1 MAGHEARSVF
11 DWENFHSLNSY
22 QSSSSSQQPKIQ
34 LKEWSMVGIRDSL
47 PKDDFSVFPPS
58 NHENLWLP
66 SIEGNERGS
75 PVSFQSNSPSSSFR
89 SSQSSSSF
97 SSFSLSDDETSHPQ
111 SPSPSDCQIR
121 KSMAASKWMAFGV
134 QILRSRIAAMTS
146 SIWPNAARR
155 TAVWLFSPAGRIGLL
170 VTLWWLYKRLR
181 QRRLRHSTEQLKMM
195 IKEKD
200 KKISQLL
207 QQVAQLNRSMLL
219 AQQKVLP
226 SN

>member
-11 DWENFHSLNSY
+11 DWENFRSLNSY

-121 KSMAASKWMAFGV
+121 KSMAASRWMAFGV

-146 SIWPNAARR
+146 TIWPNAARR

-170 VTLWWLYKRLR
+170 LTLWWLYKRLR